1 MVNLV
6 ACIIL
11 RMAFVCDSS
20 LWTLDN
26 CFVVLPYVCLITMY
40 VLSDC
45 VNDQREELRKLHYT
59 MQNVDKA
66 RC

>member
-1 MVNLV
+1 
-6 ACIIL
+6 
-11 RMAFVCDSS
+11 MAFVLTS

-26 CFVVLPYVCLITMY
+26 CFVVSSYVCLITMY
-40 VLSDC
+40 VLLDC
-45 VNDQREELRKLHYT
+45 VNDLREELRKLHYT